1 MIAEKI
7 EFGSTW
13 RKRIRRW
20 EIGAE
25 YADRI
30 LALRRERGSF
40 GRPDDLLLVRGI
52 GPRTMERLRPLITV
66 GTPPARRDSL
76 TP

>member
-1 MIAEKI
+1 VNINSAGRAELMALP
-7 EFGSTW
+7 G
-13 RKRIRRW
+13 
-20 EIGAE
+20 IGAE

-40 GRPDDLLLVRGI
+40 ARPDDLLLVRGI

-66 GTPPARRDSL
+66 GAPPARRDSL